1 MQDDTSSSQ
10 APQMQQARGYALNV
24 ALGVIALLAIA
35 AAVYFWRGQQSASF
49 ERHAAQA
56 QAAQAERHFKA
67 AKGTIEAVV
76 SGVADSLAGT
86 EIKPQA
92 AQTVLAKL
100 EAAIGKLLVKTKNDP
115 DIRREQAVM
124 YLHFADA
131 YLRLG
136 DSQLGVDSA
145 RKATNIFRAIAKEK
159 PNDNGLQSDVGLSLE
174 KLGQML
180 RASGDRKGSLAA
192 YRESEEIARAVSSK
206 DPGNVQ
212 LRIDFVLALW
222 RLANIGD
229 EPRERLTE
237 ALKILQ
243 HLELAGSL
251 STDQKQ
257 WIATIQHDLMNL
269 N

>member
-1 MQDDTSSSQ
+1 MQDDTSPSQ
-10 APQMQQARGYALNV
+10 APQMRQARGNALNV
-24 ALGVIALLAIA
+24 ALGVIAFLAIA
-35 AAVYFWRGQQSASF
+35 AAAYFWRGQQSASF
-49 ERHAAQA
+49 ERHAA

-67 AKGTIEAVV
+67 AKGTIEAMV

-86 EIKPQA
+86 GIKPQV
-92 AQTVLAKL
+92 AQAVLAKL
-100 EAAIGKLLVKTKNDP
+100 EAAIDKLVVQTEKDP
-115 DIRREQAVM
+115 DIRRGQAVM

-145 RKATNIFRAIAKEK
+145 RKATKIFRAMAEQK
-159 PNDNGLQSDVGLSLE
+159 PNDNVLQSDVGLSLE

-180 RASGDRKGSLAA
+180 RASGDLKGSLAS
-192 YRESEEIARAVSSK
+192 YRESEEIARAISSK
-206 DPGNVQ
+206 DPSNVQ
-212 LRIDFVLALW
+212 WRIDFVLSLW
-222 RLANIGD
+222 RLAAMGD

-243 HLELAGSL
+243 HLKLAGVL
-251 STDQKQ
+251 SADQKQ
-257 WIATIQHDLMNL
+257 WIATIERDLLNL